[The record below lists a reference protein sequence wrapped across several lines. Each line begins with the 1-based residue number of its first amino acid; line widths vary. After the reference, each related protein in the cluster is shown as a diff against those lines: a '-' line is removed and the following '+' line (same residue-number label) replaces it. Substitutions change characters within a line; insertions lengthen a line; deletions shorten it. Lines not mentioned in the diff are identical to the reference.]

1 MVKSLRHSEISKTFE
16 NVCQVSVYDLIFMIQ
31 AIGGIVAVFYL
42 TYGSHLLDK
51 LGDEQLNEKINFQ
64 WKLERYHAQSG
75 WR

>member
-1 MVKSLRHSEISKTFE
+1 
-16 NVCQVSVYDLIFMIQ
+16 MIQ